1 MKKITKH
8 GIKRL
13 KQRNKNQCRNGIANI
28 AKKCGKTKRYFDG
41 EFYEYLLTKS
51 SRDCIVK
58 VYKNDIYIYA
68 RTSKKLI
75 TTYPVPK
82 KFIPTEQYLLEK
94 EKRYVIE
101 NIVKYLNKNVIITLK
116 NGEQIQGIILD
127 KIKNNLLQICEIILK
142 INEQNM
148 LLEVD
153 NIEKIE
159 FDYDI
164 FNKEIMKAMGISA

>member
-41 EFYEYLLTKS
+41 EFYEYLLIKS

-58 VYKNDIYIYA
+58 AYKNDIYIYA

-101 NIVKYLNKNVIITLK
+101 NIVKYLNKNVIIT
-116 NGEQIQGIILD
+116 
-127 KIKNNLLQICEIILK
+127 
-142 INEQNM
+142 
-148 LLEVD
+148 
-153 NIEKIE
+153 
-159 FDYDI
+159 
-164 FNKEIMKAMGISA
+164 

>member
-1 MKKITKH
+1 ML
-8 GIKRL
+8 G
-13 KQRNKNQCRNGIANI
+13 
-28 AKKCGKTKRYFDG
+28 
-41 EFYEYLLTKS
+41 LL
-51 SRDCIVK
+51 
-58 VYKNDIYIYA
+58 
-68 RTSKKLI
+68 KKLI

-127 KIKNNLLQICEIILK
+127 KIKNNLLQICEVILK

-159 FDYDI
+159 LDYDT

>member
-58 VYKNDIYIYA
+58 AYKNDIYIYA

-94 EKRYVIE
+94 
-101 NIVKYLNKNVIITLK
+101 
-116 NGEQIQGIILD
+116 
-127 KIKNNLLQICEIILK
+127 
-142 INEQNM
+142 
-148 LLEVD
+148 
-153 NIEKIE
+153 
-159 FDYDI
+159 
-164 FNKEIMKAMGISA
+164 

>member
-58 VYKNDIYIYA
+58 AYKNDIYIYA
-68 RTSKKLI
+68 R
-75 TTYPVPK
+75 
-82 KFIPTEQYLLEK
+82 QYLLEK

-159 FDYDI
+159 FDYDT

>member
-8 GIKRL
+8 GKKRL

-28 AKKCGKTKRYFDG
+28 AKKCGKTKRYFEG

-51 SRDCIVK
+51 SRDCTVK

-101 NIVKYLNKNVIITLK
+101 NIVKYLNKNVIIIK
-116 NGEQIQGIILD
+116 NGEKIQGIIID
-127 KIKNNLLQICEIILK
+127 KTKNNLLQICEVILK
-142 INEQNM
+142 VNEQSIV
-148 LLEVD
+148 LEVD

-159 FDYDI
+159 LDYDI
-164 FNKEIMKAMGISA
+164 FNKEIMQAMGISA

>member
-68 RTSKKLI
+68 RTFKKLI

-82 KFIPTEQYLLEK
+82 KFIPTEQYLPVSYTHL
-94 EKRYVIE
+94 
-101 NIVKYLNKNVIITLK
+101 TLPTT
-116 NGEQIQGIILD
+116 
-127 KIKNNLLQICEIILK
+127 
-142 INEQNM
+142 
-148 LLEVD
+148 
-153 NIEKIE
+153 
-159 FDYDI
+159 
-164 FNKEIMKAMGISA
+164 